1 LVAASSIASSLLI
14 PLLVRALAD
23 EATRSEA
30 EQALAAGGIAAF
42 EALRETF
49 EDTGTKAS
57 LRWRIPSAM
66 ALCSAE
72 RTLKTL
78 LAWLPNE
85 PDGGVRFG
93 ILIVLERVVR
103 QNPTLS
109 LDTPTLA
116 RSVSE
121 TLTRA
126 YRYLDARLQLV
137 RGAFEDAARKTP
149 GHELLRDLLRDKEES
164 ARQRL
169 FRLLA
174 LLHPSEDLG
183 QIYRSL
189 SRGKEQ
195 RATSVELIESILR
208 EPVRSSVLGLVDD
221 CADELR
227 LVRAGQYHRPKA
239 QAYDAL
245 LEQLQKS
252 ESDAVRE
259 VAEFHA
265 VELRLAAPAR
275 SA

>member
-1 LVAASSIASSLLI
+1 M
-14 PLLVRALAD
+14 
-23 EATRSEA
+23 
-30 EQALAAGGIAAF
+30 G
-42 EALRETF
+42 
-49 EDTGTKAS
+49 
-57 LRWRIPSAM
+57 
-66 ALCSAE
+66 
-72 RTLKTL
+72 
-78 LAWLPNE
+78 
-85 PDGGVRFG
+85 
-93 ILIVLERVVR
+93 
-103 QNPTLS
+103 
-109 LDTPTLA
+109 
-116 RSVSE
+116 E

-126 YRYLDARLQLV
+126 YRFLDARLQLV
-137 RGAFEDAARKTP
+137 RGAHDDAARKTP

-189 SRGKEQ
+189 SIGKEQ
-195 RATSVELIESILR
+195 RTTSVELFESILR

-227 LVRAGQYHRPKA
+227 LARAGQYHRPKA

-245 LEQLQKS
+245 LEQLQHS

-265 VELRLAAPAR
+265 VELRLGSALAQPAR
-275 SA
+275 GA